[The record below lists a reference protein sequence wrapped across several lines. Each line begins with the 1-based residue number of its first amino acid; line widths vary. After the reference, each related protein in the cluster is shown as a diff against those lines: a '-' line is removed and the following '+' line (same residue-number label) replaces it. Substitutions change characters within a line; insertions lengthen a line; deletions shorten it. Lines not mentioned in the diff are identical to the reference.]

1 MAWVNGDA
9 PSGGTKLFLVGMQE
23 DFPAKM
29 NHRVLLDKKE
39 EPFSYCPFHLLGSS
53 QGREAAAGTRMS
65 GWPHR
70 VRPPASTE
78 SSKAL
83 GHTPH
88 AGNMAAKG
96 LKAGMYSQQNTQF
109 HKKHHFAME
118 NCCQPVRFPHQDEDN
133 LLPQGLHNGEES
145 SPWPKGFQ
153 LNGDKGRGNAGKA
166 SQPLCFLLGQGEL
179 CSGWSIEH
187 LVSHRAWVLRQQCS
201 SERWGNPPK
210 LALNIHHFLPSPG
223 LSALA

>member
-1 MAWVNGDA
+1 MGAQSCSLWGCRRI
-9 PSGGTKLFLVGMQE
+9 FLQ
-23 DFPAKM
+23 KM

-70 VRPPASTE
+70 VRPPASTA

-118 NCCQPVRFPHQDEDN
+118 NCCQPV
-133 LLPQGLHNGEES
+133 
-145 SPWPKGFQ
+145 
-153 LNGDKGRGNAGKA
+153 
-166 SQPLCFLLGQGEL
+166 
-179 CSGWSIEH
+179 
-187 LVSHRAWVLRQQCS
+187 
-201 SERWGNPPK
+201 
-210 LALNIHHFLPSPG
+210 
-223 LSALA
+223 